1 MYDVGFSPNI
11 LHWSLGNEAIS
22 NHNHM
27 ATIYLRLQTLVP
39 KISVTGRA
47 QVIGEMPRH
56 ALFWSTLMNN
66 LTQLCPPASLAILQ
80 AWWRL
85 TLTDRQEVTT
95 RSLNHLAL
103 RFTGNSDDEKFHS
116 TFSEGRR
123 RRGCLPGS
131 ESSQKLRLRV
141 AVDLLRVVADTEWKW
156 MQFFIIPPI
165 WEYTITRQGKSC
177 GLLHQGEIK
186 NGESCHWT
194 VIFSQMV
201 QG

>member
-1 MYDVGFSPNI
+1 MKGHIQVVENVWCGIQSKYTSLVFGK
-11 LHWSLGNEAIS
+11 WSYFQP
-22 NHNHM
+22 HNHM
-27 ATIYLRLQTLVP
+27 AIIYLRLQTLVP

-95 RSLNHLAL
+95 RSLNHLTL

-131 ESSQKLRLRV
+131 KSSQKLRLRV

-156 MQFFIIPPI
+156 MQFFYHP
-165 WEYTITRQGKSC
+165 THLRVHNNKTGKILRVATSRRD
-177 GLLHQGEIK
+177 
-186 NGESCHWT
+186 
-194 VIFSQMV
+194 
-201 QG
+201 